1 MPNPSEGCEGL
12 QAVRGFI
19 VFLRVGINPVAMG
32 EIQLEFQ
39 LLRDLFS
46 LCLYPQNQ
54 GLQLGI
60 TLNNMVAL

>member
-1 MPNPSEGCEGL
+1 MFNSAEPLWGLWRAAGDEG
-12 QAVRGFI
+12 GFI

-46 LCLYPQNQ
+46 LR
-54 GLQLGI
+54 LQPKQSTTIGI
-60 TLNNMVAL
+60 HMV